1 MMLEFAKRNRPA
13 RLPLIALITIAT
25 LTTGCGKEA
34 GTDAQAGAA
43 TGKHG
48 KPNATRPEQQAIP
61 VALQAVTT
69 GDIASYYEATATLE
83 AEKEAEV
90 LARVAG
96 LVDRLLVEEGDTVA
110 EGTPLLEVEND
121 EYRLRAKQTAA
132 LAVTVRARVARVK
145 LMHEQGG
152 ISEEEF
158 QAALSDL
165 AVAEANDGLAQL
177 NLSYTTVRA
186 PFDARVTRRMI
197 DVGQNISQGS
207 PLFLMADFD
216 PLLASVHVPSR
227 ELGKLKQNQGVRLSL
242 DSSGERL
249 EGRIKLISPV
259 IDPTSGT
266 IKLTIE
272 IPDYPDG
279 TRPGDFAAVSI
290 VTEKHKGATLVPRGA
305 VISDKGESFVYVAVM
320 GGGKPRGKPGEGAR
334 GGKQK
339 PKGVPKSNAEAEE
352 APFEPVLSAERRV
365 VEIGFTDDDH
375 AEILSGLKPG
385 ERIVVK
391 GQRSLKHGVPLKV
404 LEENGAQVDA

>member
-1 MMLEFAKRNRPA
+1 MFGFAKRNRA
-13 RLPLIALITIAT
+13 AWLPLAALIAT
-25 LTTGCGKEA
+25 TTLITGCDKEA
-34 GTDAQAGAA
+34 GSDSQAGAA
-43 TGKHG
+43 TGKQG
-48 KPNATRPEQQAIP
+48 KPNNARPEQQAIP
-61 VALQAVTT
+61 VALQSVTT

-83 AEKEAEV
+83 AEKQAEV

-96 LVDRLLVEEGDTVA
+96 LVDRLLVEEGDHVS
-110 EGTPLLEVEND
+110 EGTPLLEVENG
-121 EYRLRAKQTAA
+121 EYRLRARQTAA
-132 LAVTVRARVARVK
+132 LAANVRARFERVEV
-145 LMHEQGG
+145 MHAEGG

-158 QAALSDL
+158 QAASSDL
-165 AVAEANDGLAQL
+165 AVAEADDGLAQL

-216 PLLASVHVPSR
+216 PLLANVHVPSR

-242 DSSGERL
+242 DSSGVKL
-249 EGRIKLISPV
+249 DGRIKLISPV
-259 IDPTSGT
+259 IDPSSGT

-272 IPDYPDG
+272 IHDYPEG

-290 VTEKHKGATLVPRGA
+290 VTEKHTGATLVPRGA
-305 VISDKGESFVYVAVM
+305 VISEKGESFVYVAVM
-320 GGGKPRGKPGEGAR
+320 GGGKKRGKPE
-334 GGKQK
+334 
-339 PKGVPKSNAEAEE
+339 AETEE
-352 APFEPVLSAERRV
+352 APSEPVLGAERRV
-365 VEIGFTDDDH
+365 VEIGFTDDEH

-404 LEENGAQVDA
+404 LEKDGKQVDA